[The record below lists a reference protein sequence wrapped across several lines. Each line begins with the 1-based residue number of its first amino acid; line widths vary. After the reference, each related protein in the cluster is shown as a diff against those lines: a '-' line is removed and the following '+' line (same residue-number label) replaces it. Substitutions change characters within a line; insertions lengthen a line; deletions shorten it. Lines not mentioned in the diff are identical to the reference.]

1 MRDIAETLQLY
12 FGGQRYGY
20 FIFKGKQYQVIGQAT
35 RSNRDAPMDLSSAFV
50 RNDKGQLVQ
59 LDNLVKL
66 SDRSTPPQLFRYNR
80 YVSATVSAD
89 PAEGFTI
96 GDGIE
101 AMDRIADDVL
111 DDSFSTALAGVS
123 KEYAES
129 GSSIVFA
136 FLLALVLVFLILAA
150 QFESWLDPL
159 VVMFT
164 VPLAL
169 TGAVI
174 SLWLGDHTL
183 NIFSNIGIIVLI
195 GLVTKNGILIVEFA
209 NQRKEHGLSKY
220 DAVIDAATQRLRPI
234 LMTTL
239 AMVLGTLPIALGLG
253 AAAKSRIPM
262 GIVIIGGLLFSLILT
277 LYVVPALYS
286 YMSREH
292 KPSPQPLSPGS
303 SPGQAGEG
311 LAQDPMHS

>member
-1 MRDIAETLQLY
+1 
-12 FGGQRYGY
+12 
-20 FIFKGKQYQVIGQAT
+20 
-35 RSNRDAPMDLSSAFV
+35 
-50 RNDKGQLVQ
+50 
-59 LDNLVKL
+59 
-66 SDRSTPPQLFRYNR
+66 
-80 YVSATVSAD
+80 VSATVSAD

-96 GDGIE
+96 GDGIA

-111 DDSFSTALAGVS
+111 DDSFSTARAGVS

-136 FLLALVLVFLILAA
+136 FVLALVLVFLILAA

-174 SLWLGDHTL
+174 SLWFGDHTL

-209 NQRKEHGLSKY
+209 NQRKEQGLSKY

-286 YMSREH
+286 YMSRERISE
-292 KPSPQPLSPGS
+292 PRPLPG
-303 SPGQAGEG
+303 GDGDIEEQVHA
-311 LAQDPMHS
+311 